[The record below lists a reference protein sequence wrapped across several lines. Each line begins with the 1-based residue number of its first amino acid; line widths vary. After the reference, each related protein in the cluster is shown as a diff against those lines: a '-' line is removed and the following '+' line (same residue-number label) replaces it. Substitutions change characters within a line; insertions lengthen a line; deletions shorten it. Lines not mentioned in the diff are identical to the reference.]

1 MLNWIKSLFVKK
13 APEPRMIDHRG
24 VKGYFSSDMIEEFD
38 NAGIDYEKEFRS
50 AVDEMLE
57 EIEEEAEDEENPYA

>member
-1 MLNWIKSLFVKK
+1 
-13 APEPRMIDHRG
+13 MIDHRG
-24 VKGYFSSDMIEEFD
+24 VKGYFSSDMIDEFE

-57 EIEEEAEDEENPYA
+57 EIEEDKDNPYV